1 MNELITLK
9 IFLIISIILFILSI
23 IGIIISLKIH
33 REDIRHIIIFPLL
46 ISLTMMVPITVSY
59 SYIERNGSDDKFLV
73 LFYGFFTL
81 IGLIM
86 LVNGYIEILDN
97 NKNKLYIK
105 EKECQDKW
113 K

>member
-23 IGIIISLKIH
+23 IGIIISLKIR

-46 ISLTMMVPITVSY
+46 ISLTMMVPITASY
-59 SYIERNGSDDKFLV
+59 RYIERNGSDDKFLV

-105 EKECQDKW
+105 EKERQDKW